1 MCGRVCRPS
10 AVPGTGRDAGQ
21 DDELLEAGTDLR
33 IGIVYRDSLKRRGH
47 RPDRHP
53 RALIGTSDA
62 KAIGA
67 GDSSGIDWIKL
78 IVQVDP
84 AAIGVSTRDS
94 EIPPQPLRADQ

>member
-1 MCGRVCRPS
+1 
-10 AVPGTGRDAGQ
+10 
-21 DDELLEAGTDLR
+21 
-33 IGIVYRDSLKRRGH
+33 
-47 RPDRHP
+47 
-53 RALIGTSDA
+53 LIGTSDA